1 MMSDTLTDLIEA
13 WEREAAG
20 FAGDDIKAFCAVAKA
35 ATTFCFPSESATIE
49 DAEIDEIRLRDSLS
63 DLRAALAKAEGR

>member
-35 ATTFCFPSESATIE
+35 AVAFCNPSESATIG
-49 DAEIDEIRLRDSLS
+49 DAEADEMRLHDSLS
-63 DLRAALAKAEGR
+63 DLGAALAKATA